1 MFLSFSLFHFS
12 GVKKC
17 VWISSVCFPPC
28 VSASDEV
35 SYLRCRWSSLYHF
48 PLCLNIDGVL
58 TYQKTIIDRHM
69 VFTMSWLISDVTGRF
84 QPVKL
89 SGWITVSKGKKTK
102 KKPNI
107 NHNMSIKDEDL
118 SEVFA
123 HNHNRRLFHCAFPL
137 LLCLNYYYK
146 SAVTWTGHIPLFPV
160 SRQWLDTGINNHTGD
175 TGLKATL
182 VFAFGGILWII
193 LFFLMVTE
201 EVETTSIG
209 QVRRCAE

>member
-1 MFLSFSLFHFS
+1 MVYWLTRRQSLTDTWFLPCPDSLATSQAVFNQ
-12 GVKKC
+12 
-17 VWISSVCFPPC
+17 
-28 VSASDEV
+28 
-35 SYLRCRWSSLYHF
+35 WSSAAE
-48 PLCLNIDGVL
+48 
-58 TYQKTIIDRHM
+58 
-69 VFTMSWLISDVTGRF
+69 
-84 QPVKL
+84 
-89 SGWITVSKGKKTK
+89 KKKK

-107 NHNMSIKDEDL
+107 NHNMSIKDGDL

-123 HNHNRRLFHCAFPL
+123 HNHNSRLFHCAFPL

-182 VFAFGGILWII
+182 VFVFGGILWII

-209 QVRRCAE
+209 QVKRCAE